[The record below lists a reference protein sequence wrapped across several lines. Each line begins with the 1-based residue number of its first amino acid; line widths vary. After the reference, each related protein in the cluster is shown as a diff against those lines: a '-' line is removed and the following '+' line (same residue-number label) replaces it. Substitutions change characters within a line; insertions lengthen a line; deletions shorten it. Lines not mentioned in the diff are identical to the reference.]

1 MPKKNNDIY
10 FNLDTNNLLFLILDL
25 NFEEFFNYLPVT
37 AINNL
42 LYVCQ
47 FTRAKILP
55 SINFVFQFASG
66 FSSEKRWQNILVT
79 LTKDLFNSIMSIS
92 AVDKWFINCNV
103 PQIFIN
109 LRLNILRHLTLPSI
123 ILHFINCIRSCDKA
137 SSYCILCSRIE
148 GEKWSSFQ
156 STYEGLDLLKTHCVF
171 FESSMIVDL
180 DVFMSKADEYFKYF
194 KVGSKK
200 CFFYQEFRYVDD
212 LFSVFCSHLIRMY
225 LSLVP
230 SSLTELCRFKSDEYK
245 LLDIIVN
252 EGVFLLSRF
261 WHEININIFMS
272 FLTKLNILIRVIV
285 IILKK
290 INQSS
295 VLIFNQLL
303 I

>member
-1 MPKKNNDIY
+1 M
-10 FNLDTNNLLFLILDL
+10 LFLILDL

-37 AINNL
+37 AIINL

-55 SINFVFQFASG
+55 SINFVFQLASS
-66 FSSEKRWQNILVT
+66 FSSQKRWQNILAT

-123 ILHFINCIRSCDKA
+123 ILHFINCIKSCDRA
-137 SSYCILCSRIE
+137 PSYCILCSRIE

-156 STYEGLDLLKTHCVF
+156 NTYEGLDVHKSNCTI
-171 FESSMIVDL
+171 FESSMLIDL
-180 DVFMSKADEYFKYF
+180 DVFMSKADDFFKHF
-194 KVGSKK
+194 KIASKK
-200 CFFYQEFRYVDD
+200 CYFYQEFRYVDD

-225 LSLVP
+225 LSLA
-230 SSLTELCRFKSDEYK
+230 SSTLIDLCRFKSDEYK

-252 EGVFLLSRF
+252 EGVFLLSHF
-261 WHEININIFMS
+261 WHEINIEYFYEFFDKIKYINKS
-272 FLTKLNILIRVIV
+272 YCYNTKKNKPQFGPYI
-285 IILKK
+285 
-290 INQSS
+290 QSAFD
-295 VLIFNQLL
+295 VTLETIYM
-303 I
+303 

>member
-1 MPKKNNDIY
+1 M
-10 FNLDTNNLLFLILDL
+10 DL
-25 NFEEFFNYLPVT
+25 NFEECFNYLPVT
-37 AINNL
+37 AIINL

-55 SINFVFQFASG
+55 SINFVFQLASS
-66 FSSEKRWQNILVT
+66 FSSQKRWQNILVT

-123 ILHFINCIRSCDKA
+123 ILHFINCIKSCDRA
-137 SSYCILCSRIE
+137 PSYCILCSRIE

-156 STYEGLDLLKTHCVF
+156 NTYEGLDVRKSNCTI
-171 FESSMIVDL
+171 FESSMLIDL
-180 DVFMSKADEYFKYF
+180 DVFMSKADDFFKHF
-194 KVGSKK
+194 KIASKK
-200 CFFYQEFRYVDD
+200 CYFYQEFRYVDD

-230 SSLTELCRFKSDEYK
+230 SSLTEFKSDEYK